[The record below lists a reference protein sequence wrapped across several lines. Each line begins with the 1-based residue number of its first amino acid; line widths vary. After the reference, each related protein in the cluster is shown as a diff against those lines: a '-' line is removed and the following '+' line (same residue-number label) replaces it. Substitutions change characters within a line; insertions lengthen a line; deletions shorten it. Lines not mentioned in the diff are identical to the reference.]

1 MHIVVCTKYTPDSE
15 AKMSVDKSGN
25 VSWGTSPLIINPWDE
40 YAVEEALQLRDKHGG
55 TVTVLSMGPEE
66 ALEALKHAIAMGC
79 DEAVRVWEGGCAGSD
94 TLATSHVLAQAIRK
108 MATIEKMG
116 NVDLILF
123 GKSAIDAQTWQVA
136 PAVAHRLGIP
146 SLMYVIK
153 IAAIDPDGR
162 AITVER
168 LLEEGRQVV
177 SAPLPAV
184 VGTTKG
190 INEPR
195 YTSFMG
201 IRKAAKMEV
210 PVWALADVGA
220 EADKVG
226 PAGSGVRWPEVSMP
240 PAREGE
246 AEIVQGETVEESAR
260 LLVEKLLAEKVI

>member
-1 MHIVVCTKYTPDSE
+1 VHIVVYTKHTPDSE
-15 AKMSVDKSGN
+15 AKMSVDESGN

-40 YAVEEALQLRDKHGG
+40 YAVEEALKLRDQHGG

-79 DEAVRVWEGGCAGSD
+79 DEAVRVWDDVCAGSD
-94 TLATSHVLAQAIRK
+94 TLATSYALAKI
-108 MATIEKMG
+108 IEKMG
-116 NVDLILF
+116 DVDLILF
-123 GKSAIDAQTWQVA
+123 GKSAIDTETWQVA

-146 SLMYVIK
+146 ALTYVIK
-153 IAAIDPDGR
+153 IAALDPDGG

-177 SAPLPAV
+177 TAPLPAV
-184 VGTTKG
+184 VGTSKG

-201 IRKAAKMEV
+201 IRKAAKMDY
-210 PVWALADVGA
+210 PLWTLADIDA
-220 EADKVG
+220 ETGKVG
-226 PAGSGVRWPEVSMP
+226 TPGSGVRWPEVFAP
-240 PAREGE
+240 PARAGE
-246 AEIVQGETVEESAR
+246 AEIMQGETVEESAR

>member
-1 MHIVVCTKYTPDSE
+1 MHIVVCTKHTPDSE
-15 AKMSVDKSGN
+15 ARMSVDEAGN

-40 YAVEEALQLRDKHGG
+40 YAVEEALQLRDKQGG
-55 TVTVLSMGPEE
+55 TVTIVSMGPEE

-79 DEAVRVWEGGCAGSD
+79 DEAVRVWDEGCAGSD
-94 TLATSHVLAQAIRK
+94 TLATSYVLAQAIQK
-108 MATIEKMG
+108 LG
-116 NVDLILF
+116 DVDLILF
-123 GKSAIDAQTWQVA
+123 GKSAIDAQTWQVG
-136 PAVAHRLGIP
+136 PAVARRLGIP

-153 IAAIDPDGR
+153 ITAIDPDGKT
-162 AITVER
+162 ITVER

-201 IRKAAKMEV
+201 IRKAAKMEY
-210 PVWALADVGA
+210 PTWALADVGA
-220 EADKVG
+220 EAEKVG
-226 PAGSGVRWPEVSMP
+226 PAGSGVRWPEVTMP

-246 AEIVQGETVEESAR
+246 AEIIQGETVEEAAR
-260 LLVEKLLAEKVI
+260 LLVEKLLAEKVV